1 MLEAIQKRFFDI
13 RRGEWPRALAL
24 SAFFFLVIAV
34 FWVIKPIKK
43 GALISFYAKD
53 ALHLWGLTFGGAEV
67 EQLAKVLN
75 MIVVY
80 GVVVLFTMLVR
91 RFQRQQVIY
100 IFCVLI
106 SALLVA
112 FSFAVIRPDAFTAW
126 SLYVFGD
133 IFNSIMVVS
142 FWALAND
149 VNSPGQSKRL
159 YGIIGLGGVVGGFV
173 GATFVSAF
181 VEDAMIGRQ
190 VLLLG
195 CIGGM
200 AIIAGLTWFINRRS
214 ADTATRDS
222 QQEADEGASGNAA
235 LEGARLVFQ
244 SKYLLAILGL
254 IGFYEIVSNIIEFQ
268 LSTMAELNIEAGT
281 GQDAFFG
288 AIGQWISGVSIA
300 AQVFLTPYLM
310 NRWSVGTALVVLPL
324 ADLVLSVSFLIFP
337 ILGVAAAMSVADN
350 AFNYSIYQ
358 SAKESLY
365 TPTSR
370 DAKYKA
376 KAFIDMFIQR
386 GAKVVAVVL
395 NLGFAAIASLQGVRW
410 LSVASLVVLAA
421 WLWIVRFAGR
431 RFAERSGGEEEE
443 PREEVAA

>member
-13 RRGEWPRALAL
+13 RRDEWPRALAL
-24 SAFFFLVIAV
+24 ALFFFLVIAV

-43 GALISFYAKD
+43 GTLISFYAED

-67 EQLAKVLN
+67 EQLAKVVN

-80 GVVVLFTMLVR
+80 GVVVLFTLLVR
-91 RFQRQQVIY
+91 RFERQQVIY
-100 IFCVLI
+100 IFCALI
-106 SALLVA
+106 SALLVV

-181 VEDAMIGRQ
+181 VGNEIIGRQ

-195 CIGGM
+195 CIAGM
-200 AIIAGLTWFINRRS
+200 AIIVGLVWFIDQRS
-214 ADTATRDS
+214 RDGAS
-222 QQEADEGASGNAA
+222 DQQTKKADEGASVSAA
-235 LEGARLVFQ
+235 VEGARLVFK

-268 LSTMAELNIEAGT
+268 LSTMAELNIAAGT
-281 GQDAFFG
+281 GQDAFF
-288 AIGQWISGVSIA
+288 ASIGQWISGVSIA
-300 AQVFLTPYLM
+300 TQVLLTPYLM

-324 ADLVLSVSFLIFP
+324 ADLVLSVSFLIVP
-337 ILGVAAAMSVADN
+337 ILGIAAAMSVADN

-386 GAKVVAVVL
+386 GAKVLAVVL
-395 NLGFAAIASLQGVRW
+395 NLVFAAVASLQGVRW
-410 LSVASLVVLAA
+410 LSIASLVVLGA
-421 WLWIVRFAGR
+421 WLLVVRFAGR
-431 RFAERSGGEEEE
+431 RFAERAGGEEAE
-443 PREEVAA
+443 REEVAA